1 MSVYTE
7 VALYGGISNFIL
19 YEKKSVDKREKDK
32 TELHGNIKVSNG
44 NVH

>member
-1 MSVYTE
+1 ME
-7 VALYGGISNFIL
+7 VSGTLFYMK
-19 YEKKSVDKREKDK
+19 KKSVDKREKDK